1 MSVKVLGRD
10 NYNEI
15 VENSAKPV
23 LVDFYADWC
32 GPCRMVSPIVDEI
45 GEERDDIV
53 VCKVNVDREPELSR
67 RFGIVSIPTLIVLK
81 SGEVV
86 NKSVGAKPKEKILE
100 LVNA

>member
-1 MSVKVLGRD
+1 MSVNVLNRD

-81 SGEVV
+81 GGEVV

-100 LVNA
+100 LVNV